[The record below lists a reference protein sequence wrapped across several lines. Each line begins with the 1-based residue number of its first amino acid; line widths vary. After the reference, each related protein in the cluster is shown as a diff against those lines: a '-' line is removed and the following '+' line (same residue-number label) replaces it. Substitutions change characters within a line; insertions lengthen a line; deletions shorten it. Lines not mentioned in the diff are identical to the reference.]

1 MKIALIV
8 QIVVLNVFLYLFNET
23 GDESFLI
30 FFKVL
35 LVFFLVTVLKAISSR
50 LPSEIEPTEND

>member
-23 GDESFLI
+23 GDESFLT

>member
-23 GDESFLI
+23 GDESFLT

-35 LVFFLVTVLKAISSR
+35 LVFFLVTILKAISSR